1 MITDDHKTAGLKVIA
16 TTTTADEDDGES
28 SAPPKRKRRA
38 IERDDSDH
46 SPTPAIRRR
55 INRVSGMSKLTTSAL
70 PPKVEPTSSLPSTLS
85 SPSLSSAMS
94 PFAPMGFSTVFQ
106 PNLQPVFPPP
116 QLLHPKIDRLIP
128 AQGPMHGG
136 IEITLLGSNF
146 RPDMNVHALFGNSLA
161 TETQFWSNNVLICK
175 LPPSQRPGPV
185 TVMLTGVPD
194 ETQSASACPIF
205 TYTDDG
211 DRDLWVIDLP
221 EYEVLLSAP
230 TEWPW

>member
-1 MITDDHKTAGLKVIA
+1 MITDDHKTAGLKVVA

-38 IERDDSDH
+38 IEREDPDRSL
-46 SPTPAIRRR
+46 TPAIRRR
-55 INRVSGMSKLTTSAL
+55 INRASGVSKLTTSI
-70 PPKVEPTSSLPSTLS
+70 PPTKVEPTSSLPSALS
-85 SPSLSSAMS
+85 SPSSTSLSSGMS
-94 PFAPMGFSTVFQ
+94 PFVPIGFSTVFQ
-106 PNLQPVFPPP
+106 PNLQATFPPP
-116 QLLHPKIDRLIP
+116 QQPHPKIDRLIP

-146 RPDMNVHALFGNSLA
+146 RPEMNVHALFGNSLA
-161 TETQFWSNNVLICK
+161 AETQFWSNNVLICK

-194 ETQSASACPIF
+194 EVQPASGTPIF

-211 DRDLWVIDLP
+211 DRDL
-221 EYEVLLSAP
+221 
-230 TEWPW
+230 

>member
-38 IERDDSDH
+38 IERDDSDR

-55 INRVSGMSKLTTSAL
+55 INRGTGTGTSKLA
-70 PPKVEPTSSLPSTLS
+70 
-85 SPSLSSAMS
+85 SSAPPTTKLEPLS
-94 PFAPMGFSTVFQ
+94 LTPHSLGVGSFAPIGFSTIFQ
-106 PNLQPVFPPP
+106 PTLSPAFPASA
-116 QLLHPKIDRLIP
+116 HPKIDRLIP
-128 AQGPMHGG
+128 SQGPMHGG

-146 RPDMNVHALFGNSLA
+146 RPGMNVHALFGNSLA
-161 TETQFWSNNVLICK
+161 AETQVWSNNVLICK
-175 LPPSQRPGPV
+175 LPPSPRPGPV

-194 ETQSASACPIF
+194 EAQPASVAPIF

-211 DRDLWVIDLP
+211 DRDL
-221 EYEVLLSAP
+221 
-230 TEWPW
+230 